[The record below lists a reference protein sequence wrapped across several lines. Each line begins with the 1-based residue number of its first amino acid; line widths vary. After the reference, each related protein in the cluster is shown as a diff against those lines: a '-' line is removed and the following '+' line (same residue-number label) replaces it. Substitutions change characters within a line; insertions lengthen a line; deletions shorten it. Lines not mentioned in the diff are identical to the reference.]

1 MPLCGASV
9 HPPREALLR
18 QKRRRQSRF
27 TFGLFLATLIA
38 LLPVC
43 PLDAQRVPL
52 DSVRL
57 SDTTV
62 VYELT
67 LVDGSRIVGR
77 IQMLTADS
85 VRIASSVANI
95 TVARSTVR
103 LVNEHAASALR
114 GGALWWENPH
124 PTRLLFA
131 PTAIPLRRKEVYV
144 ADFWIFFASA
154 AVGVTDRFTIGG
166 GSTLVPGLDFNEN
179 IFYLLPKL
187 TVVKTP
193 KFNLALGALAAHLG
207 VGKSDDI
214 YSTAQSRSLGVLYG
228 VATAGSRESNL
239 SLGAGWG
246 YAEDKISNR
255 PVLTI
260 GGQHRLAKRVALI
273 SENWILPFE
282 GNGSGFISYGVRLV
296 GEKISID
303 LALGNIPKEFFFP
316 GIPLVGVAFKF

>member
-1 MPLCGASV
+1 MPRRISRARSDAPMHNTRAPRTSPLLLCTLLMVLFAWMPARPV
-9 HPPREALLR
+9 H
-18 QKRRRQSRF
+18 
-27 TFGLFLATLIA
+27 
-38 LLPVC
+38 
-43 PLDAQRVPL
+43 AQRVAL

-57 SDTTV
+57 NDSTIV
-62 VYELT
+62 HELT
-67 LVDGSRIVGR
+67 LTDGSRIVGR
-77 IQMLTADS
+77 IQRVTADS

-95 TVARSTVR
+95 TVARRTVQSVSER
-103 LVNEHAASALR
+103 AASALR
-114 GGALWWENPH
+114 GGSLWWENPH

-131 PTAIPLRRKEVYV
+131 PTAIALRRGDAYV
-144 ADFWIFFASA
+144 ADFWIFFVSA
-154 AVGVTDRFTIGG
+154 AVGVTDRLTIGG
-166 GSTLVPGLDFNEN
+166 GSTLVPGLDFNQN

-207 VGKSDDI
+207 LGKSDI
-214 YSTAQSRSLGVLYG
+214 YGNAESRSLGVLYG

-260 GGQHRLAKRVALI
+260 GGQHRVGKRVALI

-282 GNGSGFISYGVRLV
+282 GNGSGFISYGVRLLA
-296 GEKISID
+296 EKVSID
-303 LALGNIPKEFFFP
+303 LALGNVPDQMFFP